1 MIYDIDTLFANSS
14 VCSPTIWT
22 KLSLNFCLYHIVPY
36 QERWPRISE
45 IHLFLQW
52 IQFKL
57 QKPRTKSTTQKFF
70 RRHSLQLGMI
80 LNFYNL
86 IYLTYIQLFK
96 NFQILSKFRFM
107 IKLNVVD
114 SEVDIKSSFGQWL

>member
-1 MIYDIDTLFANSS
+1 MTYDIDTLFANSS
-14 VCSPTIWT
+14 VCSPMIWT
-22 KLSLNFCLYHIVPY
+22 KLSQNFCLYHTVPY
-36 QERWPRISE
+36 QERWQRISE

-86 IYLTYIQLFK
+86 IYLTYIK

-114 SEVDIKSSFGQWL
+114 SEVDIKSNFGQWL

>member
-14 VCSPTIWT
+14 ICSPTIWT
-22 KLSLNFCLYHIVPY
+22 KLSLNFYLYHIVPY
-36 QERWPRISE
+36 QERWQRISE

-70 RRHSLQLGMI
+70 RHHSLQLGMI

-86 IYLTYIQLFK
+86 IYLTYIK
-96 NFQILSKFRFM
+96 IFQILSKFRFM